1 MILSYLRAYPIKAFV
16 LNKNARKHFSN
27 ISWMLAD
34 KIGTLGI
41 SFIIGIFVARYL
53 GPADF
58 GLLGYAQSI
67 AVFFS
72 ILAGM
77 GLDTILKRNL
87 VNDADRLGEVMGT
100 ALAVR
105 LLGAAISMSLFSFY
119 AALAG
124 EKQESFY
131 IILIIVM
138 GNAFQSLSIIET
150 YFQSRMQSRLPVIVK
165 LTQFCLANALRI
177 YLIYIHAP
185 VMWFAWSLL
194 LGEVANA
201 VGMVLIYRTQPVSF
215 SRWKIRL
222 GYAKE
227 MLGDSWP
234 LIFSGFIVVFYM
246 RIDQIMIKHM
256 MGKEAAGVYS
266 VAVRFSD
273 LWSFLPAVIGNAFFP
288 TIVGARKISEEF
300 YYKRLQSLFDL
311 MVWITL
317 CVIIPATVFVSRWAI
332 PHWYGSEFSEAGDVL
347 MIYIWSGLFAYPAIA
362 LNLWLVSENMQ
373 KLSLYRT
380 LTGAVVNVVLN
391 LILIPAMGIK
401 GAAIATVISH
411 LFASYLSSLLSRS
424 TWPGFRMQTKALLLY
439 GVFAFVA
446 RQVRAIK
453 AARKKVTY

>member
-1 MILSYLRAYPIKAFV
+1 MKPLVFA
-16 LNKNARKHFSN
+16 KNFRQHFSN

-34 KIGTLGI
+34 KIGTLGM

-77 GLDTILKRNL
+77 GLDSILKRNL
-87 VNDADRLGEVMGT
+87 VNHADRLGEVMGT
-100 ALAVR
+100 ALALR
-105 LLGAAISMSLFSFY
+105 LLGAAISMSLFICY
-119 AALAG
+119 ALLSG
-124 EKQESFY
+124 DKQESFY

-138 GNAFQSLSIIET
+138 GNVFQSFGIIET

-165 LTQFCLANALRI
+165 LAQFCLANALRI

-185 VMWFAWSLL
+185 VMWFACSLL
-194 LGEVANA
+194 LSEVANA

-215 SRWKIRL
+215 SKWKVRL

-227 MLGDSWP
+227 MLRDSWP
-234 LIFSGFIVVFYM
+234 LIFSGFIVIFYM

-256 MGKEAAGVYS
+256 LGNEAAGVYS

-273 LWSFLPAVIGNAFFP
+273 LWAFLPGVLGNALFP
-288 TIVGARKISEEF
+288 HILSARKVSQEF
-300 YYKRLQSLFDL
+300 YHKRLQFLFDI
-311 MVWITL
+311 MVWVTL
-317 CVIIPATVFVSRWAI
+317 GVILPLTVFVSQWAI

-362 LNLWLVSENMQ
+362 LNLWLVAENMQ
-373 KLSLYRT
+373 KHSLYRT
-380 LTGAVVNVVLN
+380 LTGGVVNVILN
-391 LILIPAMGIK
+391 LVLIPPMGIK

-424 TWPGFRMQTKALLLY
+424 TWPGFRMQTKALLLH
-439 GVFAFVA
+439 GVFAFIA
-446 RQVRAIK
+446 RQVRAMK
-453 AARKKVTY
+453 AARKKAPY